1 MEKSGLDLYFIDRN
15 GENFKASLVYAPYFY
30 IDTKGADQGGHN
42 VELMQHLQK
51 RFENCRVEL
60 VDLEDLD
67 MPNHLS
73 GKTHQFIKISFG
85 TVAELMDCKSIV
97 RSVCLS
103 LFLMLTPCRRP
114 YVVAHSKASQNVESF
129 EINPNLPSGGR
140 EASNDP
146 LACISDMREND
157 VPYSMRCGIDL
168 NLRVGA
174 WFVVSPIE
182 VCFLSLC
189 LPGLSVSMSLNR
201 EHNSALLNGK
211 KIFLSLESPG

>member
-85 TVAELMDCKSIV
+85 TVAELMDCKSIL
-97 RSVCLS
+97 RSVCLVA
-103 LFLMLTPCRRP
+103 LTP
-114 YVVAHSKASQNVESF
+114 
-129 EINPNLPSGGR
+129 
-140 EASNDP
+140 
-146 LACISDMREND
+146 
-157 VPYSMRCGIDL
+157 
-168 NLRVGA
+168 
-174 WFVVSPIE
+174 
-182 VCFLSLC
+182 LC
-189 LPGLSVSMSLNR
+189 LS
-201 EHNSALLNGK
+201 
-211 KIFLSLESPG
+211 F